1 MERGIPK
8 VLVAT
13 PTYEGKNYCLPQ
25 FIANVASFTFPKSCY
40 DFVIFDN
47 SRTPD
52 NAKHIN
58 KTYGVKCVWKDY
70 AGMGV
75 IEKLAQTHEEIRQY
89 ALNNGYDFLLHLES
103 DVFPQEDVIEQLLW
117 TRKAVV
123 GVPYQLF
130 GGGQRRVVTQGWS
143 DVELKNDYFVS
154 ALNIAFVQHWYFD
167 GSVKRCTTNGIGC
180 TLFHI
185 KAIANIP
192 FRFVEGDDSA
202 PDTWFTRDLISHN
215 IPYYVHT
222 GMIAFHWNMED
233 WLEYANLIQY
243 DKNE

>member
-1 MERGIPK
+1 MRGVPK

-25 FIANVASFTFPKSCY
+25 FIANVLNFTFPKSCY

-47 SRTPD
+47 SKTPD
-52 NAKHIN
+52 NAKMIN
-58 KTYGVKCVWKDY
+58 KTYGVKCVWRDY
-70 AGMGV
+70 EGMTI
-75 IEKLAQTHEEIRQY
+75 IEKLAETHDAIREY
-89 ALNNGYDFLLHLES
+89 AINNGYDYLLHLES

-130 GGGQRRVVTQGWS
+130 GGGQRRVVTQAWS
-143 DVELKNDYFVS
+143 DVELKNDHFVS
-154 ALNIAFVQHWYFD
+154 CLDIAFVHHWFFD
-167 GSVKRCTTNGIGC
+167 GKVNRCTTNGVGC
-180 TLFHI
+180 TLIHN
-185 KAIANIP
+185 KVLNAVP

-202 PDTWFTRDLISHN
+202 PDTWWTRDLISHN

-222 GMIAFHWNMED
+222 GMIAFHWNRED
-233 WLEYANLIQY
+233 WMEYANLLTY